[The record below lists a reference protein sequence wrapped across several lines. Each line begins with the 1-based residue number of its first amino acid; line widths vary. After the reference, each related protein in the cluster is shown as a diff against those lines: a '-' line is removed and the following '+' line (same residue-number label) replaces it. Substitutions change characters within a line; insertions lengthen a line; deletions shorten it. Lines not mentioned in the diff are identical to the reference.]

1 MYGVLRN
8 THQGQKTRKSARG
21 GYVFDLTRG
30 KNTAKVPVV
39 GVGGKTC
46 LRTEVP
52 PVCAQKH
59 NFYVI
64 FPYIRGMYLPYDQNI
79 DAKVLAQIYKNTT
92 ATYKFYWFASIL
104 DILVKEGKTSMSF
117 WEIIIGMIAEA
128 WYPVHYFR
136 ISFGKSDSLS
146 GQIIQLQQAL
156 HLPIDSDK
164 ELLKRD
170 LAKNLNRP
178 EIKSLLNV
186 FTINV
191 PYRFLSPWINHIT
204 NYQVEALSQTFYNNC
219 MYAIKGEQIHV
230 NPLWVPYLRD
240 NYVILKEFTF
250 WNLTLFLQKRNPN
263 VPDLSSKLVK
273 PIQRDSLLKQRRYWD
288 NFIEVNGPVRCIYT
302 GRPLEKNLYAIDHF
316 IPWSFVS
323 HNLLWNLLPVDPG
336 VNSAKSNDLPR
347 LDIFLKPFA
356 QVHNKVLK
364 TAYYNNPNNKLLED
378 YLVLYDSVSE
388 LVKLSQDDFYRLYKK
403 TFSPLV
409 QIAENMGFKYWK
421 TYNDRHENR

>member
-1 MYGVLRN
+1 V
-8 THQGQKTRKSARG
+8 S
-21 GYVFDLTRG
+21 
-30 KNTAKVPVV
+30 
-39 GVGGKTC
+39 
-46 LRTEVP
+46 EVK
-52 PVCAQKH
+52 PVCALRFH
-59 NFYVI
+59 LFAPLMRY

-146 GQIIQLQQAL
+146 GQIIQLHQAL

-204 NYQVEALSQTFYNNC
+204 NNQVEAQSQTFYNNC
-219 MYAIKGEQIHV
+219 MYAIQGEHIHV
-230 NPLWVPYLRD
+230 NPLWLPYLRD

-288 NFIEVNGPVRCIYT
+288 NFIEVNGPIRCIYI
-302 GRPLEKNLYAIDHF
+302 GRPLGKNFYAIDHF

-347 LDIFLKPFA
+347 LDIFLRPFA

-378 YLVLYDSVSE
+378 YLVLYDSVYE
-388 LVKLSQDDFYRLYKK
+388 LVELSPDDFYSVYKK

-421 TYNDRHENR
+421 TQYDRHENR